1 MKRTDAIELPR
12 PFGVYTLLRRLAVGG
27 MAEVYVAKTEGI
39 GGFEKLVAIKVIH
52 PRFSEDEH
60 FIQMLVE
67 EAKLS
72 VLLTHANIAQTFD
85 LGEIDGTYFIVMEFI
100 EGADSYRILKRTDE
114 RNVKLPL
121 DVCAYVGAEVA
132 AGLDYAHRKHD
143 SRGEPL
149 HIVHRDI
156 SPQNI
161 LLSFSGEVKIVD
173 FGIAKAALRTAQTEV
188 GVIKG
193 KYYYMSPEQAW
204 ADPVDARSDIF
215 SAGVVLY
222 ELLTGEMLY
231 QQDNLPKL
239 LDAVRKAEIRPPSSK
254 RKEIP
259 KALDDI
265 VMKAVAR
272 NPEDRY
278 QSAHEFRQ
286 TLSQFVYQALPT
298 FTPARISQ
306 VMGQLFPN
314 EMSKESEAAMMT
326 SAEKVLITRETNLEA
341 MTRAEDFKREE
352 KSVLFDLSDQ
362 DRDDMTNQD
371 IAAARRKVA
380 ALGRSRRENTA
391 KIISGERAVPADDH
405 PKIAEAGFDDRTIKR
420 PGMGSDPHQLPSNP
434 EDWEADATVVD
445 PDGRNSER
453 VAKLVQQRSRSR
465 KPPKVPGPKGSVP
478 PVGRPAN
485 AATPM
490 RPPPPVRRGP
500 RAGIKTPII
509 PRPKPPAPSVPPV
522 RAPVS
527 APPPSQ
533 SSAPSV
539 PSRHETPSD
548 FRKLPEPEP
557 LARPVSGLANVALS
571 HSVLEPEERRSR
583 LGLAAGLATV
593 AILVIGLLGFV
604 ISRFASPS
612 PSMLEVVSVPSG
624 ATVLLNGEEIGATP
638 VSQREVTVGRGYQ
651 LVVSHPDF
659 EPWQH
664 AFEGA
669 AGTTIREVAVL
680 RPRRFEITVQTE
692 PAGGQVWVDGVL
704 HGEGPVTVD
713 DLPLGARLR
722 LRAVIPGRGEETVTH
737 VLSADASR
745 EITITVPQTEE
756 APTPRRRR
764 RRRR

>member
-1 MKRTDAIELPR
+1 MVSPMPVDSTDLPR

-85 LGEIDGTYFIVMEFI
+85 LGEIDGIYFIVMEFI
-100 EGADSYRILKRTDE
+100 EGADTYRLLKRTDE

-121 DVCAYVGAEVA
+121 DVCAYVAAETA

-143 SRGEPL
+143 SSGRPL
-149 HIVHRDI
+149 NIVHRDI

-161 LLSFSGEVKIVD
+161 LMSFSGEVKIVD

-204 ADPVDARSDIF
+204 ADPVDSRSDIF

-239 LDAVRKAEIRPPSSK
+239 LDAVRKAEIPPPSSK

-259 KALDDI
+259 KVLDDI

-272 NPEDRY
+272 KPEDRY
-278 QSAHEFRQ
+278 QSAHAFRQ
-286 TLSQFVYQALPT
+286 ALTQFVYQELPT

-306 VMGQLFPN
+306 VMAQLFPN

-326 SAEKVLITRETNLEA
+326 SAEKVLITRETNLEV
-341 MTRAEDFKREE
+341 MTSAEDFKREE
-352 KSVLFDLSDQ
+352 KSVIFDLSDR
-362 DRDDMTNQD
+362 DRDDLTNQD
-371 IAAARRKVA
+371 VAAARRKVK

-391 KIISGERAVPADDH
+391 KIISGERALVADHDHPLIADD
-405 PKIAEAGFDDRTIKR
+405 GLDDLTIKR
-420 PGMGSDPHQLPSNP
+420 PGLGSDPRLMPSNP
-434 EDWEADATVVD
+434 DDWEADATVVE
-445 PDGRNSER
+445 DGESDRIADMLKARQSARSPEAP
-453 VAKLVQQRSRSR
+453 VAKV
-465 KPPKVPGPKGSVP
+465 SVP
-478 PVGRPAN
+478 RPGVAPPRPV
-485 AATPM
+485 TPM
-490 RPPPPVRRGP
+490 RPPPPKRGP

-509 PRPKPPAPSVPPV
+509 PRPRPRPSPSLPPLGLVS
-522 RAPVS
+522 S
-527 APPPSQ
+527 APP
-533 SSAPSV
+533 SAPS
-539 PSRHETPSD
+539 REETPSD
-548 FRKLPEPEP
+548 FRKLPVPEP
-557 LARPVSGLANVALS
+557 LERPESGLANVALT
-571 HSVLEPEERRSR
+571 HSVLEPEVEEPRSR
-583 LGLAAGLATV
+583 VAMAAGIATI
-593 AILVIGLLGFV
+593 AILVLGLLGFV
-604 ISRFASPS
+604 ISRFAAPS

-624 ATVLLNGEEIGATP
+624 AGVLLNGEPIGDTP
-638 VSQREVTVGRGYQ
+638 ISQREVEAGKAYQ

-664 AFEGA
+664 AFQGA
-669 AGTTIREVAVL
+669 EGTTIREVAVL
-680 RPRRFEITVQTE
+680 RPRRFAITIQTE

-704 HGEGPVTVD
+704 HGEGPVTVN
-713 DLPLGARLR
+713 DLPLGATLT
-722 LRAVIPGRGEETVTH
+722 LRAVIPGRGEQTISH
-737 VLSADASR
+737 VLASDAPR
-745 EITITVPQTEE
+745 AIVIPVPQTEE
-756 APTPRRRR
+756 PAPTRRRR
-764 RRRR
+764 RRRRR